1 MLGLYFWSWSRRW
14 SNNWCCFF
22 LLAETVGNTYA
33 QHAVVWTNTNG
44 VAVADVV
51 NPLVFQ
57 TGSDVTGHS
66 PLNATS
72 EYWGNTGVM
81 VVASVA
87 VAGVSAP
94 YHAAQTGVHVQIVG
108 YWVTQF
114 SGQLYA
120 LCFESAIG
128 VVAFVWHTT

>member
-1 MLGLYFWSWSRRW
+1 MLGLYFWSWCRSW
-14 SNNWCCFF
+14 SNDWRCFF

-33 QHAVVWTNTNG
+33 QHAVVRTNANG
-44 VAVADVV
+44 VTVADVV

-57 TGSDVTGHS
+57 TGSDVAGHC
-66 PLNATS
+66 PLHTTC
-72 EYWGNTGVM
+72 EYWRNASVV
-81 VVASVA
+81 VVASNA

-94 YHAAQTGVHVQIVG
+94 YHAAQTSVNVQIVS

-120 LCFESAIG
+120 LSFECAVSF
-128 VVAFVWHTT
+128 VAFVRHTT